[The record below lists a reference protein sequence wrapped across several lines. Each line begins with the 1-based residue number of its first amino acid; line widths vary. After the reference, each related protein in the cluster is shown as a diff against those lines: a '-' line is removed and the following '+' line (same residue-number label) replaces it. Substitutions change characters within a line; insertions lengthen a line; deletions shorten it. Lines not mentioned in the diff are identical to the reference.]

1 MATIRTLARSF
12 AGGEISPEM
21 FGRIDLAKFQTGLS
35 LARNFEVL
43 PHGPVRNRAGFAF
56 VNTVKTSAKRTR
68 LIPFSFNTQQT
79 FALEFGEGYIRFHT
93 QGATLE
99 SSPGVPYEVATPY
112 LESELFDIHYVQSAD
127 VLTLVHQNH
136 PPAELRRLGATN
148 WQYAIIA
155 FAPTLTPP
163 PGVAV
168 TPTQTVGTPIASYS
182 YVVTALAPD
191 SLDES
196 APSILVTTTNDLSLV
211 GNFNTV
217 TWGGVAGA
225 IRYNVYKQRNGVMG
239 YIGQAPNLSFI
250 DDNIEADTS
259 ITPPNPSNPF
269 VGAGN
274 YPAAVSYFEQRR
286 VFAGTLNKPQTVWA
300 TVSGTE
306 SNLNQSLPVQD
317 DDAIV
322 FTIAAREVN
331 SIRHLVPLTNLLLLT
346 ASAEWRVQS
355 TDSGALTPSTISTRP
370 QSYIGAN
377 IVQPQTVGNRIVYP
391 RARGGR
397 VNEIAY
403 SFDAQG
409 YVTNDLSL
417 LANHLFDGFGIVDM
431 ALPKAPYQIS
441 WFVSSNGRLIGLTY
455 VPEQQVAGWHHH
467 DTGVADA
474 FESVCT
480 VGEGDED
487 AVYVVVRRT
496 INGAQTRFVE
506 RMHSR
511 RFVTQADCFFVD
523 CGATYTGVPTNTVSG
538 LTWLEGMTVNILG
551 DGAVYPQQVVTG
563 GAITLP
569 APALCST
576 ITVGLPITAQVQ
588 TLPLAAQADRA
599 DGAFGQ
605 GRQKNVN
612 KVWMRVAESGAV
624 FAGPRFDALKETKV
638 RTTEPWNSPPSLQ
651 TGQMELVLTPSW
663 QADGSVCIEQ
673 IYPLPL
679 TLSAMTMEVSIG
691 G

>member
-1 MATIRTLARSF
+1 MAQIRTLARSF

-21 FGRIDLAKFQTGLS
+21 FGRIDLSKFQTGLS

-43 PHGPVRNRAGFAF
+43 PHGPARNRAGFAF
-56 VNTVKTSAKRTR
+56 VNTTKNSAQRAR

-79 FALEFGEGYIRFHT
+79 FALEFGPGYIRFHT

-112 LESELFDIHYVQSAD
+112 AEADLFNIHYVQSAD
-127 VLTLVHQNH
+127 VLTLVHPNY

-148 WQYAIIA
+148 WQYTVIS
-155 FAPTLTPP
+155 FQPTLPP
-163 PGVAV
+163 PAGVVAV
-168 TPTQTVGTPIASYS
+168 PTGVGPTTYYYA
-182 YVVTALAPD
+182 VTSLAPD

-196 APSILVTTTNDLSLV
+196 VASSPLASAVNDLTLA
-211 GNFNTV
+211 GNYNEV
-217 TWGGVAGA
+217 SWGAVAGA
-225 IRYNVYKQRNGVMG
+225 IRYNVYKIRNGVLG
-239 YIGQAPNLSFI
+239 YIGQTPNTSFV

-259 ITPPNPSNPF
+259 ISPPNASNPF

-286 VFAGTLNKPQTVWA
+286 VFAGTNNKPQTVWA

-306 SNLNQSLPVQD
+306 RNLNQSLPVQD

-355 TDSGALTPSTISTRP
+355 TDSGALTPSTISARP

-377 IVQPQTVGNRIVYP
+377 QVQPQVVGNRIVYP

-397 VNEIAY
+397 VNELAY

-417 LANHLFDGFGIVDM
+417 LAQHLFDGFSIVDM
-431 ALPKAPYQIS
+431 ALPKAPYQFA
-441 WFVSSNGRLIGLTY
+441 WFVSSNGDLIGLTY

-467 DTGVADA
+467 DTGIGDS
-474 FESVCT
+474 FESVCS

-487 AVYVVVRRT
+487 AVYVITRRT
-496 INGAQTRFVE
+496 IGGQTRRFVE

-511 RFVTQADCFFVD
+511 RFTSQADCFFVD

-538 LTWLEGMTVNILG
+538 LDWLNGMTVNILG

-563 GAITLP
+563 GTITLE
-569 APALCST
+569 APAMCST
-576 ITVGLPITAQVQ
+576 ITVGLPITAQMQ
-588 TLPLAAQADRA
+588 TLPLAFETQ
-599 DGAFGQ
+599 AFGQ

-612 KVWMRVAESGAV
+612 KVWMRVVESGAV
-624 FAGPRFDALKETKV
+624 FAGPRFDALKETKT
-638 RTTEPWNSPPSLQ
+638 RTTEPWNSPPSLRTWQ
-651 TGQMELVLTPSW
+651 AELVLTPSW

-673 IYPLPL
+673 TYPLPV
-679 TLSAMTMEVSIG
+679 TIAAMTMEVSIG

>member
-1 MATIRTLARSF
+1 MALIRTLARSF

-21 FGRIDLAKFQTGLS
+21 FGRLDLSKFQTGLA

-43 PHGPVRNRAGFAF
+43 PHGPVRNRAGTEF
-56 VNTVKTSAKRTR
+56 VREVKDSTKRTR

-79 FALEFGEGYIRFHT
+79 FALEFGAGYVRFHT
-93 QGATLE
+93 QGQTLE
-99 SSPGVPYEVATPY
+99 SSPGVAYEVATPY
-112 LESELFDIHYVQSAD
+112 TQDELFDIHYVQSAD

-136 PPAELRRLGATN
+136 PPAELRRLGALS
-148 WQYAIIA
+148 WQYTVIS
-155 FAPTLTPP
+155 FQPTLPAPT
-163 PGVAV
+163 GVGV
-168 TPTQTVGTPIASYS
+168 VPTLAGATTYTYA
-182 YVVTALAPD
+182 VTALAPD

-196 APSILVTTTNDLSLV
+196 VASAQVSTTNDLTLA
-211 GNFNTV
+211 GHFNTV
-217 TWGGVAGA
+217 SWSAVPGA
-225 IRYNVYKQRNGVMG
+225 IRYNVYKIRNGVLG
-239 YIGQAPNLSFI
+239 YIGQTPSLSFV
-250 DDNIEADTS
+250 DDNIEADVS
-259 ITPPNPSNPF
+259 ISPPNASNPF
-269 VGAGN
+269 VGTN
-274 YPAAVSYFEQRR
+274 NFPAAVSYFEQRR
-286 VFAGTLNKPQTVWA
+286 VFAGTINKPQTVWA

-331 SIRHLVPLTNLLLLT
+331 SIRHLVPLTNLILLT

-355 TDSGALTPSTISTRP
+355 TDSGALTPSTISARP

-377 IVQPQTVGNRIVYP
+377 MVQPQTVGNRIVYP

-397 VNEIAY
+397 VNELAY

-417 LANHLFDGFGIVDM
+417 LAQHLFDGYTIVDM
-431 ALPKAPYQIS
+431 ALPKAPYQIA
-441 WFVSSNGRLIGLTY
+441 WFVSSNGDLLGLTY

-467 DTGVADA
+467 DTGTDDS
-474 FESVCT
+474 FESVCAI
-480 VGEGDED
+480 GEGDED
-487 AVYVVVRRT
+487 AVYVIVRRT
-496 INGAQTRFVE
+496 INGVQKRFVE
-506 RMHSR
+506 RLHSR
-511 RFVTQADCFFVD
+511 RFTSQSDCYFVD
-523 CGATYTGVPTNTVSG
+523 CGATYTGAPTNTVTG

-563 GAITLP
+563 GAITLE
-569 APALCST
+569 APAMCST
-576 ITVGLPITAQVQ
+576 ITVGLPITAQMQ
-588 TLPLAAQADRA
+588 TLPLAAQI
-599 DGAFGQ
+599 DGGFGQ
-605 GRQKNVN
+605 GRTKNVN
-612 KVWMRVAESGAV
+612 KVWMRVTESGAV

-663 QADGSVCIEQ
+663 QEDGSVCIQ
-673 IYPLPL
+673 QTYPLPV
-679 TLSAMTMEVSIG
+679 TLAAMTMEVSIG

>member
-1 MATIRTLARSF
+1 MAQIRTLARSF

-21 FGRIDLAKFQTGLS
+21 FGRIDLSKFQTGLS

-43 PHGPVRNRAGFAF
+43 PHGPVRNRAGFAY
-56 VNTVKTSAKRTR
+56 VNGTKNSAQKSR

-79 FALEFGEGYIRFHT
+79 FALEFGQGYIRFHT

-99 SSPGVPYEVATPY
+99 ASPGVPYEVATPY
-112 LESELFDIHYVQSAD
+112 LDSEVFDIHYVQSAD

-148 WQYAIIA
+148 WQYTVIS
-155 FAPTLTPP
+155 FQPTLSA
-163 PGVAV
+163 PGGVSV
-168 TPTQTVGTPIASYS
+168 IASGVGAIPYT
-182 YVVTALAPD
+182 YAVTALAPD

-196 APSILVTTTNDLSLV
+196 VASLQVTTVNDLSLA
-211 GNFNTV
+211 GHNNTV
-217 TWGGVAGA
+217 TWTPNPGA
-225 IRYNVYKQRNGVMG
+225 IRYNVYKVKNGVLG
-239 YIGQAPNLSFI
+239 YIGQTPNSSFV
-250 DDNIEADTS
+250 DDNIEADVS
-259 ITPPNPSNPF
+259 ISPPNASNPF
-269 VGAGN
+269 VGANN

-286 VFAGTLNKPQTVWA
+286 VFAGTVNKPQTVWA

-331 SIRHLVPLTNLLLLT
+331 SIRHLVPLTNLIMLT

-355 TDSGALTPSTISTRP
+355 TDSGALTPSTISARP

-377 IVQPQTVGNRIVYP
+377 MVQPQVVGNRIVYP

-397 VNEIAY
+397 VNELAY

-417 LANHLFDGFGIVDM
+417 LAQHLFDGFSIVDM
-431 ALPKAPYQIS
+431 ALPKAPYQFA
-441 WFVSSNGRLIGLTY
+441 WFVSSNGDLIGLTY

-467 DTGVADA
+467 DTGIGDA

-487 AVYVVVRRT
+487 AVYVITRRT
-496 INGAQTRFVE
+496 INGTQRRFVE

-511 RFVTQADCFFVD
+511 RFTTQADCFFVD
-523 CGATYTGVPTNTVSG
+523 CGATYTGTPTNVVNG

-569 APALCST
+569 APAMCST
-576 ITVGLPITAQVQ
+576 ITVGLPITAQIQ
-588 TLPLAAQADRA
+588 TLPLAFESQ
-599 DGAFGQ
+599 AFGQ

-612 KVWMRVAESGAV
+612 KVWMRVVESGAV

-638 RTTEPWNSPPSLQ
+638 RTAEPWNSPPALQ
-651 TGQMELVLTPSW
+651 TGQAELVLTPSW

-673 IYPLPL
+673 TYPLPV
-679 TLSAMTMEVSIG
+679 TIAAMTMEVSIG